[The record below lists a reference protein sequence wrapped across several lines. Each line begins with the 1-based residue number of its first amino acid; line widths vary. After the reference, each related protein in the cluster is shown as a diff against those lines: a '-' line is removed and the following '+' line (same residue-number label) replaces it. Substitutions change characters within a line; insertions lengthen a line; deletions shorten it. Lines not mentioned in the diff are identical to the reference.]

1 MAFAPLSVVQVVLA
15 GGVVLI
21 GLMADRLFGFHV
33 GRRQWLGLALTAAGL
48 VAFALTVPAVHG
60 AHATLL
66 AGGDDRLRGGA
77 VRRSAR
83 C

>member
-1 MAFAPLSVVQVVLA
+1 M
-15 GGVVLI
+15 GE
-21 GLMADRLFGFHV
+21 RLFGFHV

-60 AHATLL
+60 AHSSFSPAAMIGFE
-66 AGGDDRLRGGA
+66 AGLCA
-77 VRRSAR
+77 VGAR